1 MKTRSKILIIILTL
15 YMFGVVGWMS
25 FDLYEVEVLTFVELI
40 SIYVLEVICL
50 VIIDTQIIKK

>member
-1 MKTRSKILIIILTL
+1 MKTRSKILMIILTL

-25 FDLYEVEVLTFVELI
+25 FDFYEVEVLTFVELI

-50 VIIDTQIIKK
+50 VIIDIQIIKK